1 MRILVTRP
9 EPDAARTAAKLRA
22 AGHEVAVDSLLTI
35 EAIAFEPPRG
45 EYAALAVTSA
55 NALRAVGES
64 PAISRFKSL
73 PLFALGMHT
82 ANAARLAGFVR
93 IEAAGGDAGA
103 LGGALARKLP
113 ANSRVLYLAG
123 EDRARDLAALTASAK
138 IAIETLV
145 VYRAKAVEH
154 LREATVEKLRAR
166 AFDAALHFSP
176 RSAET
181 LIALARK
188 AGCESALRSLRHLC
202 LSDAV
207 GAVLLEAGAR
217 AEIAPRPEEEALLSL
232 LDV

>member
-9 EPDAARTAAKLRA
+9 EPDAARTAVKLRA

-55 NALRAVGES
+55 NAFRAVATNSSIEKL
-64 PAISRFKSL
+64 KSL

-82 ANAARLAGFVR
+82 ANAARLAGFVS
-93 IEAAGGDAGA
+93 IEVAGGDAGA
-103 LGGALARKLP
+103 LGESLARKLP

-123 EDRARDLAALTASAK
+123 EDRARDLAALTASAN
-138 IAIETLV
+138 IAVETLV
-145 VYRAKAVEH
+145 VYRAKAAER

-166 AFDAALHFSP
+166 GFDVALHFSP

-207 GAVLLEAGAR
+207 GLVLSEAGMK